1 MKFRLTLMLAS
12 VTLLVLA
19 GCGKKDAAPLAV
31 SNNAPATP
39 AQPPQSAQPQAPA
52 VKEVEITANDAMKFN
67 VTRIEATPGQEIKVV
82 LVNIG
87 SMPKAAM
94 GHNWILL
101 KKGVDSKAFVA
112 AAVTAGATD
121 YFPAAKAEEVIAHT
135 KLLGP
140 KQTDEVT
147 FKAPTEPGEY
157 EFICSFPAHYVSGMK
172 GVLVV
177 K

>member
-1 MKFRLTLMLAS
+1 MKFRLTLTL
-12 VTLLVLA
+12 VPFVLLVLA
-19 GCGKKDAAPLAV
+19 GCGKKETAAPMA

-39 AQPPQSAQPQAPA
+39 AAPAQPAAPA
-52 VKEVEITANDAMKFN
+52 VLEVEITANDAMKFN
-67 VTRIEATPGQEIKVV
+67 VTRIEAKPGQDVKVV

-87 SMPKAAM
+87 TMPKVAM
-94 GHNWILL
+94 GHNWVLL
-101 KKGVDSKAFVA
+101 KKGVDAKAFITAAQVA
-112 AAVTAGATD
+112 AASE
-121 YFPAAKAEEVIAHT
+121 YFPADKADQVIAHT

-140 KQTDEVT
+140 RQTDEVT

-157 EFICSFPAHYVSGMK
+157 EYLCSFPAHYVAGMK

>member
-1 MKFRLTLMLAS
+1 MKFRLALTLVSTA
-12 VTLLVLA
+12 VLVLA
-19 GCGKKDAAPLAV
+19 GCGKKESSAPTAP
-31 SNNAPATP
+31 NNAPASP
-39 AQPPQSAQPQAPA
+39 AQSAAQPAAPA
-52 VKEVEITANDAMKFN
+52 LLEVEITANDAMKFS
-67 VTRIEATPGQEIKVV
+67 VTRIEAKAGQDVKVV

-94 GHNWILL
+94 GHNWVLL
-101 KKGVDSKAFVA
+101 KKGADAKAFVA

-121 YFPAAKAEEVIAHT
+121 YFPADKADQVLAHT

-140 KQTDEVT
+140 KQTDEIT

-157 EFICSFPAHYVSGMK
+157 EFLCTFPAHYVSGMK

-177 K
+177 Q